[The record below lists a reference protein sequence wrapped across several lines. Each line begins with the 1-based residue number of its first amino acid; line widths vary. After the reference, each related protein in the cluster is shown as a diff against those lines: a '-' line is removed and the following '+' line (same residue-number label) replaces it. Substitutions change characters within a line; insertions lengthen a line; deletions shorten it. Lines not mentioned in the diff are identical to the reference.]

1 MISLRSATYSCQG
14 QIRAPHPP
22 HPQPFGV
29 SVDKILLEY
38 RKLLIC
44 VLSMV
49 VFHLCGQRSWVAVT
63 ETTWPPAL
71 RCSLSSALLNMF
83 ASPSSKKMVVLPA
96 LSFPASLAATER
108 WKAGFLTDLTQLLG
122 CSWSAFP
129 LKHFYSDCSCLCLGE
144 IQYYKLLPL

>member
-1 MISLRSATYSCQG
+1 MGSSGPRLRLCSFLRVRCSWPAFIPGLWLCSRWWRSVLPVPDLHHDFSKVSNYSCQG

-83 ASPSSKKMVVLPA
+83 ASPSSKKVVVLPA
-96 LSFPASLAATER
+96 LSFPASLAATE
-108 WKAGFLTDLTQLLG
+108 
-122 CSWSAFP
+122 
-129 LKHFYSDCSCLCLGE
+129 
-144 IQYYKLLPL
+144 I